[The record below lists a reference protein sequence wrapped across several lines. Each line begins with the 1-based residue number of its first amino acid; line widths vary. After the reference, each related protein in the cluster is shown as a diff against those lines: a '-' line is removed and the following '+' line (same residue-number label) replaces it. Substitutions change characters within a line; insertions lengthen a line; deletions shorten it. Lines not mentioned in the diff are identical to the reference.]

1 MRGEAELAER
11 MSELQQREKDGETLD
26 EQQLAKL
33 DSLGDVLAKLEEQAA
48 VVRAG
53 EAEVAHFLLAVGV
66 QRRAL
71 NTQEAE
77 FADATCEC
85 CSFHTGPI
93 DCSLYNELI
102 FDAKVL
108 TPEYFLDHIQAV
120 VFPADTSHGHGVEH
134 SLEYYARQV
143 ERTLKHKG
151 VHVPLVRYDAFSVHE
166 PRYPA
171 LKLVEQ

>member
-1 MRGEAELAER
+1 METHEAEI
-11 MSELQQREKDGETLD
+11 
-26 EQQLAKL
+26 
-33 DSLGDVLAKLEEQAA
+33 
-48 VVRAG
+48 
-53 EAEVAHFLLAVGV
+53 
-66 QRRAL
+66 
-71 NTQEAE
+71 
-77 FADATCEC
+77 ADATCEC
-85 CSFHTGPI
+85 CSYHAGPN

-134 SLEYYARQV
+134 SLEHYARQV

-151 VHVPLVRYDAFSVHE
+151 IHVPLVRYDAFARDV